1 MRGLPT
7 FRTLRIQGALS
18 TRRALRATRTLRTSL
33 QRSWVLK
40 LLVAAALLTVV
51 IAQIVGTSV
60 SALGLPPPNK
70 RLLDQLEKGP
80 LPSAF
85 LNSTPLQLV
94 TNVPAMGT
102 VDTQTS
108 PDPVDLKILVIA
120 SDGTEADLAA
130 IRQALDYLGEPYTV
144 YVAAQTPGGLTP
156 DTLYS
161 GNHAY
166 YQGVILT
173 TGDLGYNNNGVWQS
187 ALSSTEWQNL
197 WTFEGTF
204 GIRQLSWYTYP
215 TANYG
220 FNPPSA
226 SFDSSSN
233 PVSAQWQAAAQPAF
247 SYVNTAN
254 ALTIQ
259 GGWTYLATPLSDG
272 NTAPVIQDAQGNALA
287 AIRTYPTQQN
297 RQNLALTFD
306 SNPYM
311 TYDRVLQYGLINWVT
326 SGTWASNGLF
336 LGERHIYLS
345 PQPDDVFLE
354 DNTWPPGT
362 PCGTNPGTTSTT
374 YRITGTDLQT
384 FDLWQTNQHLQPATA
399 NLRISW
405 PFNGWG
411 TSTLFGGSGNYL
423 IDTLTPAVPVDAGDF
438 NWISHTYDHTNL
450 DAISYADAVTEIT
463 KNNTVASDFGLANYN
478 SQNMV
483 TPEISGLSNPTFLQA
498 AYDKGIRFLVSDTS
512 RAGMNNPSPNA
523 GIYNTYQSAILEI
536 PRHPTNLYFNVS
548 TPDEWLAEDNCLY
561 PAGANGHVSTYQQLL
576 DRESNVMLGYLLN
589 GDIDPLMFHQPNARA
604 YDSVHSLLS
613 DLLDL
618 TLQKYRSYYTLP
630 ILSPKMD
637 VLGQTMAG
645 RMKYNAAGVTASIVP
660 PSASSNPTITITA
673 QQAVTVPVTGLAVSS
688 TSGYTTETYG
698 GQTISYIT
706 LSAGQSVTLPLQ

>member
-1 MRGLPT
+1 MRGLPK
-7 FRTLRIQGALS
+7 FRTLRTQGALS
-18 TRRALRATRTLRTSL
+18 TRRALRALRTLRTSL

-215 TANYG
+215 TASYG

-247 SYVNTAN
+247 SYMNTAN
-254 ALTIQ
+254 PLTI
-259 GGWTYLATPLSDG
+259 
-272 NTAPVIQDAQGNALA
+272 
-287 AIRTYPTQQN
+287 
-297 RQNLALTFD
+297 
-306 SNPYM
+306 
-311 TYDRVLQYGLINWVT
+311 DR
-326 SGTWASNGLF
+326 
-336 LGERHIYLS
+336 
-345 PQPDDVFLE
+345 
-354 DNTWPPGT
+354 
-362 PCGTNPGTTSTT
+362 
-374 YRITGTDLQT
+374 
-384 FDLWQTNQHLQPATA
+384 
-399 NLRISW
+399 
-405 PFNGWG
+405 
-411 TSTLFGGSGNYL
+411 
-423 IDTLTPAVPVDAGDF
+423 
-438 NWISHTYDHTNL
+438 
-450 DAISYADAVTEIT
+450 
-463 KNNTVASDFGLANYN
+463 K
-478 SQNMV
+478 
-483 TPEISGLSNPTFLQA
+483 
-498 AYDKGIRFLVSDTS
+498 
-512 RAGMNNPSPNA
+512 
-523 GIYNTYQSAILEI
+523 
-536 PRHPTNLYFNVS
+536 
-548 TPDEWLAEDNCLY
+548 
-561 PAGANGHVSTYQQLL
+561 
-576 DRESNVMLGYLLN
+576 
-589 GDIDPLMFHQPNARA
+589 
-604 YDSVHSLLS
+604 SV
-613 DLLDL
+613 
-618 TLQKYRSYYTLP
+618 
-630 ILSPKMD
+630 
-637 VLGQTMAG
+637 V
-645 RMKYNAAGVTASIVP
+645 
-660 PSASSNPTITITA
+660 
-673 QQAVTVPVTGLAVSS
+673 
-688 TSGYTTETYG
+688 
-698 GQTISYIT
+698 
-706 LSAGQSVTLPLQ
+706 